1 LNFAHERNQREFYT
15 YWLAMVRDYAQLAKM
30 MGIDENAV
38 KAEMTTKI
46 VTAINGALVGLE
58 PSVAQTVRTKL
69 AEALETS

>member
-1 LNFAHERNQREFYT
+1 
-15 YWLAMVRDYAQLAKM
+15 
-30 MGIDENAV
+30 
-38 KAEMTTKI
+38 MTTKI